1 MYHLCPHY
9 MNFQNSKIS
18 FWYVKFYTKIFLVLH
33 SLLENSTTRIPQ
45 CQYLKY
51 KVEEASCFTKK
62 EIRERRLGFLTQL
75 VEFIHEVSFFFF
87 AAVLSQKCLVWM
99 FPQYSQKQS
108 VPDLY
113 VVTVAFLALKEL
125 VFFHFFGPKKKIS
138 KIFFI
143 KLLCNFSVRT
153 L

>member
-1 MYHLCPHY
+1 ML
-9 MNFQNSKIS
+9 NFIQKS
-18 FWYVKFYTKIFLVLH
+18 FQFCIPCLKTRQPVL
-33 SLLENSTTRIPQ
+33 PQ

-99 FPQYSQKQS
+99 FPQYSQQQS

-125 VFFHFFGPKKKIS
+125 GFFHFFGPKKKIS

-143 KLLCNFSVRT
+143 KLLCNFSART
-153 L
+153 LQCFQRN